1 MLLYS
6 FHADLLDVLRRLAT
20 AARNGDS
27 QNSRFG
33 EKGSMQKLNRRPAS
47 EPQQE
52 RRAS

>member
-20 AARNGDS
+20 AARNGNS

-33 EKGSMQKLNRRPAS
+33 EKGGVPTFDRRPAS
-47 EPQQE
+47 EPQQ

>member
-6 FHADLLDVLRRLAT
+6 FHADLLEVLRRLAT
-20 AARNGDS
+20 AARNGES
-27 QNSRFG
+27 QDRRFG
-33 EKGSMQKLNRRPAS
+33 EKGSMQTLNRRATT